1 MPLLH
6 INLSSEDQVI
16 ELMHDL
22 KPQSLILRQVIIN
35 KDVMGA
41 MSAADEVL
49 QIDLRHKFNG
59 FELLSNVSSDNKL
72 YIPVHSRPLAPTPA
86 PFIYPFH
93 LKMTAE
99 EIKSRFVIKC
109 FKKDGLTPVSFN
121 TSTDGHYKSI
131 DLYFEFETAQHFE
144 TIHTPGGLGVHHHV

>member
-41 MSAADEVL
+41 MSAADEGL
-49 QIDLRHKFNG
+49 QIDLRHMFNG

-99 EIKSRFVIKC
+99 
-109 FKKDGLTPVSFN
+109 
-121 TSTDGHYKSI
+121 
-131 DLYFEFETAQHFE
+131 
-144 TIHTPGGLGVHHHV
+144 